1 MDAEVTKPGITDHA
15 IFNFRNQTSDPSQK
29 LWDDEKIKQ
38 FIWKHL
44 WDRGEVQKVD
54 FATKFKK
61 YGLKE
66 LDTEHRR
73 WQGWIATRVSG
84 TIVTVHKR
92 TATEKRKEKR
102 RKKSL

>member
-1 MDAEVTKPGITDHA
+1 MTDLSITAHA
-15 IFNFRNQTSDPSQK
+15 IFNFRNQTTDVNQK
-29 LWDDEKIKQ
+29 KWNDEKIKE
-38 FIWKHL
+38 FILKYL
-44 WDRGEVQKVD
+44 WEKGEVQKVD

-66 LDTEHRR
+66 LETEHRR
-73 WQGWIATRVSG
+73 WEGWVATCVRQ

-102 RKKSL
+102 RKKNI